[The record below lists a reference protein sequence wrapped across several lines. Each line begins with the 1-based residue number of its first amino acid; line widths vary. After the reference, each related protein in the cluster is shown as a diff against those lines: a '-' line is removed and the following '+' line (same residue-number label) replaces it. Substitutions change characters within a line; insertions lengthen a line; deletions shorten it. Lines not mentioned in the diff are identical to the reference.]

1 LVQEVQRDNAEL
13 KLIIRGLSEV
23 KVEEHETKDTK
34 ERKNDKKNTKIDNSL
49 KKPKEQIVKKQ

>member
-34 ERKNDKKNTKIDNSL
+34 ERKNDKKNIKIDNSL